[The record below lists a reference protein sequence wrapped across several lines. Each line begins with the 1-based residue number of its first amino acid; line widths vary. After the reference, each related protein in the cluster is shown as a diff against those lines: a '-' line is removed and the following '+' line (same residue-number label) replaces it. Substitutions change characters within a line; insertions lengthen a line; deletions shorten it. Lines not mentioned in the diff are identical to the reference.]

1 MPVGRFAGKTS
12 LPWAPPRPYSSTGV
26 GLVPTI
32 RTFPPGNGPEG
43 SKQVPLF
50 PERIG
55 ADLVATPAKWTVVSE
70 VVATPEDWIIETDPI
85 TKEERKA
92 LRKGA
97 IGSMKIISVQE
108 KKPE

>member
-1 MPVGRFAGKTS
+1 M
-12 LPWAPPRPYSSTGV
+12 
-26 GLVPTI
+26 PTI

-50 PERIG
+50 PERVG
-55 ADLVATPAKWTVVSE
+55 SDKVATPAKWEVVSE
-70 VVATPEDWIIETDPI
+70 VVATPEDWITETDPI

-97 IGSMKIISVQE
+97 IGSQKIISVRE
-108 KKPE
+108 IKPESNQ